1 MYKITAQIDEY
12 NSSLRLDKY
21 ISEINTQL
29 TRSYIQQLIQDGNVL
44 VNGKTVKTAY
54 KVNDG
59 DEIIIDIPESKPLE
73 IIAQDISLDIVYEDE
88 DIIFINK
95 PKGMVVHPAHGN
107 YEGTLVNAIL
117 AHCKDNLSGINGVI
131 RPGIVHRIDKDTTG
145 ILVVA
150 KNDKAHQHLANQ
162 FKEHTINRIY
172 IALVKGIIEENEGT
186 IDMPIARSKVDRKKM
201 SVDSK
206 GKKAIT
212 HFRVLERYNKYTL
225 VELKLETGR
234 THQIRVHMSKINHPL
249 LGDDV
254 YSNGK
259 NEFGVK
265 GQMLHAK
272 TLGIMHPVNNKY
284 IEYSAN
290 LPIEFENI
298 LCELRKGV

>member
-44 VNGKTVKTAY
+44 VNGKMVKTAY

-117 AHCKDNLSGINGVI
+117 AHCKDSLSGINGVI
-131 RPGIVHRIDKDTTG
+131 RPGIVHRIDKDTSG
-145 ILVVA
+145 ILVIA
-150 KNDKAHQHLANQ
+150 KNDEAHNKLAEQ
-162 FKEHTINRIY
+162 FKEHSINRVY
-172 IALVKGIIEENEGT
+172 VALVRGVINNDEGT
-186 IDMPIARSKVDRKKM
+186 IDMPIARSKKDRKKW
-201 SVDSK
+201 
-206 GKKAIT
+206 
-212 HFRVLERYNKYTL
+212 L
-225 VELKLETGR
+225 
-234 THQIRVHMSKINHPL
+234 QI
-249 LGDDV
+249 
-254 YSNGK
+254 
-259 NEFGVK
+259 
-265 GQMLHAK
+265 
-272 TLGIMHPVNNKY
+272 
-284 IEYSAN
+284 
-290 LPIEFENI
+290 
-298 LCELRKGV
+298 